1 MKKYKMDL
9 NQLEQNII
17 SKKTF
22 LCLGLDTDINKIPKH
37 LLNSQDPVFDFNK
50 SLVDRLSSK
59 IVAVKI
65 NTAFYESRG
74 KDGWSSLEK
83 SIDYIKTNHP
93 DLFTI
98 SDAKRADIGNTSAM
112 YAKAFFEKMHFD
124 SITLSPYMGQD
135 SVTEFLKFDDKFAIL
150 LALTSNLGANDF
162 QIPND
167 LFLDVISKSQ
177 KWNNSQKLMY
187 VVGATKAEYL
197 QKIRDIAKE
206 NFLLIPGIGKQGGNL
221 QQTIKHSTKYNKR
234 ILINVSRAIIYASND
249 VKYLDA
255 AEKVVDDFNLKSF

>member
-1 MKKYKMDL
+1 MDL

-22 LCLGLDTDINKIPKH
+22 LCLGLDTDIDKIPKH

-150 LALTSNLGANDF
+150 LALTSNLGADDF

-187 VVGATKAEYL
+187 VVGATKSDYL
-197 QKIRDIAKE
+197 LKIREIVKD
-206 NFLLIPGIGKQGGNL
+206 NFLLIPGIGTQGGNL
-221 QQTIKHSTKYNKR
+221 QKTIKNSTKYNKR
-234 ILINVSRAIIYASND
+234 ILINVSRAIIYANND
-249 VKYLDA
+249 FKYLDA